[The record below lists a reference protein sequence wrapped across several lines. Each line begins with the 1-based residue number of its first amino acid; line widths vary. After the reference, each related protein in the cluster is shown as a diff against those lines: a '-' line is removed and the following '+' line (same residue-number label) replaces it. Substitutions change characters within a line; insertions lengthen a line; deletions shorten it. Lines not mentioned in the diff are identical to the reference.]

1 MITKVKE
8 NRGYTVS
15 FVYNFIFLFCHTFP
29 QFLRLRITVNLPM
42 LHSDL
47 FLIQNTAP
55 AVTMTTTVKRTHT
68 VVVVVDADSESSVL
82 LPVCV
87 LAEKKK

>member
-1 MITKVKE
+1 MITKVNE

-15 FVYNFIFLFCHTFP
+15 FVYSFIFLFCHTFT
-29 QFLRLRITVNLPM
+29 QFLRLRMIVNLPM

-55 AVTMTTTVKRTHT
+55 AVTVTTTVTRTHT
-68 VVVVVDADSESSVL
+68 VVVVVAADAVSSEL

-87 LAEKKK
+87 LAEKK